1 MTIKEIADDLTA
13 LCADLRFSEAVDRH
27 YSPDIVSVET
37 EGEPRE
43 WKGIDAVRGKAQW
56 FDSTFET
63 LSCRTEGPWINE
75 PCFIVKFSI
84 SVKNRQTGEETTMD
98 ELALY
103 SVHDGKIVHE
113 RFF

>member
-1 MTIKEIADDLTA
+1 MTVKEMAYDLVA
-13 LCADLRFSEAVDRH
+13 LCCELRFSEAVDRH
-27 YSPDIVSVET
+27 YSPEIVSVET
-37 EGEPRE
+37 VGDPRE
-43 WKGIDAVRGKAQW
+43 TQGIDAVRAKAAW
-56 FDSTFET
+56 FDQTFET

-84 SVKNRQTGEETTMD
+84 TVRNRETGEETTMD

-113 RFF
+113 RFL